1 MDWKAGETERED
13 EGVNVGDREITCPC
27 CGASVASP
35 SLEVLVDV
43 LAISKDQE
51 AVLSAIWR
59 GKGMAVSTQRIF
71 DAMYADDPDGGPSP
85 ERMYNALKLRLHKLR
100 GKLEGTGIRIEAV
113 GYRRGY
119 RIVMKGRE

>member
-1 MDWKAGETERED
+1 MKVE
-13 EGVNVGDREITCPC
+13 DREIACPC
-27 CGASVASP
+27 CGAIVAAP
-35 SLEVLVDV
+35 SLEMLVDV

-100 GKLEGTGIRIEAV
+100 EKLEGTGIKVEAV

-119 RIVMKGRE
+119 RIVMEGRKI